1 MAADCQTCLA
11 VSGGGRIRLTE
22 RGSLILMD
30 LLRGRRD
37 DIMPQRRFAIEN
49 ANTETLN
56 AANEQLREINLLR
69 EEIERTQAEMGW
81 IDGQPQRT
89 HP

>member
-1 MAADCQTCLA
+1 MAVDCQTCLA

-30 LLRGRRD
+30 LLDKKRRH
-37 DIMPQRRFAIEN
+37 ILPERRAAIEYAN
-49 ANTETLN
+49 AETLRS
-56 AANEQLREINLLR
+56 ANETLRDIELLR
-69 EEIERTQAEMGW
+69 EEIERTQSEMGW
-81 IDGQPQRT
+81 LDGQPQRT